1 MVNTLCSGISIAIPI
16 KIKWKRRMFSAPF
29 NIILKVRKG
38 IKQGTN
44 SKNGDCGQ
52 GKTKNVIDNT
62 NKPTSL

>member
-1 MVNTLCSGISIAIPI
+1 MANTLCSGIPI

-52 GKTKNVIDNT
+52 GKTKHVIYRQYE
-62 NKPTSL
+62 